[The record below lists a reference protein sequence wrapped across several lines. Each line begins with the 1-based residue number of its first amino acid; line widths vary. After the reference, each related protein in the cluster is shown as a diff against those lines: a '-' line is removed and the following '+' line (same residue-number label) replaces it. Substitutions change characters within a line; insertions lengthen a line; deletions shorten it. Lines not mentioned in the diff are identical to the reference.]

1 MTQERDSTPKMR
13 RPTRESRTSPSALR
27 SRSVDKRSIL
37 AALAL
42 LGSSVAA
49 ASDFSVGIGAGL
61 DRGKVDCAASF
72 PCDRSSAQA
81 KLYGTYQIT
90 DAIDLQLVY
99 FDAGHFEGGDTTSL
113 GTEFGGT
120 FKVSGI
126 GFTGGYR
133 WTLSP
138 SWSGNARIGLA
149 SVRTKF
155 AYAAPFS
162 GSVGETTTQPL
173 GGLGIAYAITPAIR
187 VGIDYDVT
195 RLKVYKTRGSLQMLG
210 VAAQFSF

>member
-1 MTQERDSTPKMR
+1 MAQVCPKSSARPAR
-13 RPTRESRTSPSALR
+13 RP
-27 SRSVDKRSIL
+27 DKRGLL

-42 LGSSVAA
+42 LASSVAA
-49 ASDFSVGIGAGL
+49 AGDFSVGIGAGV
-61 DRGKVDCAASF
+61 DRGKVDCVASF
-72 PCDRSSAQA
+72 ACDKGSG
-81 KLYGTYQIT
+81 YGKVYGAYQLS

-99 FDAGHFEGGDTTSL
+99 FDAGHFKGGDTTPL

-133 WTLSP
+133 WAPAP
-138 SWSGNARIGLA
+138 SWSASARIGLA

-155 AYAAPFS
+155 GYAAPFS
-162 GSVGETTTQPL
+162 GSVSETTTQPL